1 MRWCVFKRFIA
12 GCICTLYLPGAVFA
26 APSDSSWEH
35 WFVSQIKQHPDA
47 IAAEETMNSVM
58 SMAEGRERPLYNP
71 ELETEFEREGQDN
84 NYRIGINQTIDW
96 RDKRAVRKQQA
107 GFSRAAARQ
116 TFEFTL
122 QQEMADALQ
131 ALIEWQAASS
141 HSALALQQETQLETL
156 LDLVTERQQAGDL
169 GQVDA
174 ELTFLSLSQ
183 KLNATAQAQVQL
195 KRVEARL
202 RERLPGW
209 SPERAQI
216 PEQFWPDAN
225 PEQTAAWLDAHPA
238 VLAARYEWDVLQ
250 QAAELARRETKADP
264 TFGVNAGQTD
274 ADGVLAV
281 TFSIPLNVRNNYS
294 AEARA
299 ASQQAL
305 SAEARYRAT
314 RRRQQRAI
322 EASTA
327 ALAEFQQGYARWQSL
342 LQGRGERRENL
353 LEKQWRSGDMNT
365 TEYLLTL
372 QQRTEGLVAGIEL
385 HAQFQLA
392 RLDWLL
398 QTGQINAA
406 LTRLKQ

>member
-71 ELETEFEREGQDN
+71 ELETEFEREGPDN

-96 RDKRAVRKQQA
+96 RDKLAVRKQQA

-116 TFEFTL
+116 TFELSL

-216 PEQFWPDAN
+216 PEQFWPDVN